1 MNMKTWTNPAVEE
14 LEVKMTALL
23 HWTDESEWPN
33 GEWDGNVIVGGGNG
47 GNEGGNQGGNGGNQ
61 GGNQGG
67 SDDGSAEGG
76 FGTES

>member
-1 MNMKTWTNPAVEE
+1 MNMKTWTNPSVEE

-33 GEWDGNVIVGGGNG
+33 GEWDGNVIVGGGS
-47 GNEGGNQGGNGGNQ
+47 GGNQ

>member
-1 MNMKTWTNPAVEE
+1 MNMKTWTNPSVEE

-23 HWTDESEWPN
+23 HLTSESEWPN
-33 GEWDGNVIVGGGNG
+33 GKWDGNIFVG
-47 GNEGGNQGGNGGNQ
+47 GGNGGNQ
-61 GGNQGG
+61 GGNQGGDQGG